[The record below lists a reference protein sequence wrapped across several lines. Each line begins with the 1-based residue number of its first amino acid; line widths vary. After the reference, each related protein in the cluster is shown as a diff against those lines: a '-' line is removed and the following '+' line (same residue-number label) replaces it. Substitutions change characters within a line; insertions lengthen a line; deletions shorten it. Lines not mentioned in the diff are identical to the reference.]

1 MSVLSHNM
9 ETAELF
15 ASHLAGLQD
24 TMTQGLTSAKPGADA
39 VLIHSG
45 SLHYH
50 FADDIAKPFRAW
62 GHFLQWVPVDR
73 PDQFLL
79 FRPGQKPVY
88 FAVIPQDFWHDS
100 HIDMPEWWAE
110 QFEIV
115 VLSSVSALCEQ
126 LPRHID
132 PKCVCH
138 FLGEGRD
145 IAESLAIPDS
155 QINPKT
161 LLDWLD
167 YARAYKS
174 RYEISRLAEANA
186 TALAGH
192 QAALDMFLMGGDE
205 YEIHMAYL
213 NASRSCDDELPYPS
227 IVALNEHSAILH
239 YQHKQRRHGKREP
252 DANRVLLIDAGHRSW
267 GYCSDITRTWVR
279 PGSHPVFA
287 ALVKGVERIQ
297 NQIIRSLQTEQSYT
311 DHHHATHT
319 AVADLLIETGIA
331 KGHAQ
336 DLVDRG
342 ITYAFL
348 PHGLGHHLG
357 LQVHDVGGKLSSPA
371 GQIIPPPDQYPALR
385 NTRPIEANMVFTI
398 EPGIYF
404 IDSLLN
410 NIRQDDRANALNW
423 PLVEALMPYG
433 GIRIEDNIWAKPD
446 GKMHN
451 LTRRPIT
458 GSLLFRPDV
467 AA

>member
-15 ASHLAGLQD
+15 ASHLAQLQD
-24 TMTQGLTSAKPGADA
+24 TMTQGLTSTSPNADA

-45 SLHYH
+45 SLHHH

-79 FRPGQKPVY
+79 FQPGLKPVY

-110 QFEIV
+110 QLEIV
-115 VLSSVSALCEQ
+115 VLPSAQALREQ
-126 LPRHID
+126 FVRRISNPSA
-132 PKCVCH
+132 CH

-145 IAESLAIPDS
+145 IAEALSIPDS
-155 QINPKT
+155 HINPKG
-161 LLDWLD
+161 LIDWLD
-167 YARAYKS
+167 YERAYKS
-174 RYEISRLAEANA
+174 PYEISRLADANA

-213 NASRSCDDELPYPS
+213 TACRTSDDELPYPS

-239 YQHKQRRHGKREP
+239 YQHKQRRNGKREP
-252 DANRVLLIDAGHRSW
+252 DANRVLLIDAGTRSH

-287 ALVKGVERIQ
+287 ALVKGVERVQ
-297 NQIIRSLQTEQSYT
+297 NQIIRSLTIEQPYT
-311 DHHHATHT
+311 DYHHATHA
-319 AVADLLIETGIA
+319 AVAELLIETGVA
-331 KGHAQ
+331 KGNPQA
-336 DLVDRG
+336 LVERG

-348 PHGLGHHLG
+348 PHGLGHQIG
-357 LQVHDVGGKLSSPA
+357 LQVHDVGGKLSSPDGHITA
-371 GQIIPPPDQYPALR
+371 PPDQYPALR

-410 NIRQDDRANALNW
+410 NIRQDDRADALNW

-433 GIRIEDNIWAKPD
+433 GIRIEDNVWAKAD
-446 GKMHN
+446 GNMHN
-451 LTRRPIT
+451 LTRRPVT
-458 GSLLFRPDV
+458 GSLLFRPS
-467 AA
+467 AAA

>member
-15 ASHLAGLQD
+15 ASHLASLQD
-24 TMTQGLTSAKPGADA
+24 TMTQGLSSTAPQASA

-45 SLHYH
+45 SSHLH
-50 FADDIAKPFRAW
+50 FADDMAKPFRAW

-79 FRPGQKPVY
+79 FQPGKKPVY

-100 HIDMPEWWAE
+100 HIDMPSWWAD
-110 QFEIV
+110 QLDIV
-115 VLSSVSALCEQ
+115 VIPSLSALYDQ
-126 LPRHID
+126 FTRYVSSTSSSL
-132 PKCVCH
+132 
-138 FLGEGRD
+138 FLGEGSH
-145 IAESLAIPDS
+145 IAASLSIPESN
-155 QINPKT
+155 INPAA
-161 LLDWLD
+161 LLNWLD

-174 RYEISRLAEANA
+174 TYEIKRLAEANSS
-186 TALAGH
+186 ALVGH

-213 NASRSCDDELPYPS
+213 SACRHCDDELPYPS
-227 IVALNEHSAILH
+227 IVGLNEHSAILH

-252 DANRVLLIDAGHRSW
+252 DANRVLLIDAGSRSH

-297 NQIIRSLQTEQSYT
+297 SHVIRSLQPGQSYI
-311 DHHHATHT
+311 DAHEATHLAT
-319 AVADLLIETGIA
+319 AELLIETGVA
-331 KGHAQ
+331 KGNAV
-336 DLVDRG
+336 DLVERG

-357 LQVHDVGGKLSSPA
+357 LQVHDVGGRLSNA
-371 GQIIPPPDQYPALR
+371 EGEITPPPPQYPALR
-385 NTRPIEANMVFTI
+385 NTRNIEPNMVFTI
-398 EPGIYF
+398 EPGLYF

-410 NIRQDDRANALNW
+410 NIRQDDRAEALNW
-423 PLVEALMPYG
+423 PLVEALIPYG
-433 GIRIEDNIWAKPD
+433 GIRIEDNIWVKDD
-446 GKMHN
+446 GNIHN

-458 GSLLFRPDV
+458 DSLLPRPT